1 MGSPLNRSDV
11 QALILEPYRFPISR
25 HVFFSSGNDNKTG
38 ARQFLSEWTPRV
50 THGSSDLSISPER
63 VLFNIGVTWTGL
75 VKLGA
80 FDDLGGAEAA
90 EKAFFWDFRKP
101 PDPNSLRAYGS
112 SVPAN
117 WWNKKFASSDI
128 ELVLHIY
135 STTDAAL
142 DSFTGALQTS
152 AHANRMLGLTPT
164 KDGGAITG
172 RAISGRKLH
181 FGYQDGISYPPVNWD
196 DLPSRPDLYHRGNFL
211 LGEWL
216 ENAQSFPKDRPFS
229 DFVRNGTY
237 MAFMWIYQDVAAFNR
252 FLREKGSQIAGRLNL
267 AQRDAEEWLAAKM
280 MGRWRDGTPLALSP
294 SRPDAD
300 LTMANDFGY
309 ADDPQGVK
317 CPVAAHIRLTNGRD
331 QPLNDANASMF
342 PAGFPRVL
350 RRGTPYGPPL
360 EGEHDD
366 NRDRGTVGMFLCAN
380 LNNQFYSLTRWIGK
394 TDFSDAYTDN
404 RGQDARGRNEPRRG
418 LEQ

>member
-164 KDGGAITG
+164 KDGGRSPVERYRAESCTSVTKMGFRIHRSIGTICRVG
-172 RAISGRKLH
+172 RTCTTVATSSSANGLRTHSHSQRIGRSATSCAMARTWHSCGSIRTL
-181 FGYQDGISYPPVNWD
+181 
-196 DLPSRPDLYHRGNFL
+196 LPSTVFY
-211 LGEWL
+211 
-216 ENAQSFPKDRPFS
+216 
-229 DFVRNGTY
+229 
-237 MAFMWIYQDVAAFNR
+237 
-252 FLREKGSQIAGRLNL
+252 EKRAVKS
-267 AQRDAEEWLAAKM
+267 RDA
-280 MGRWRDGTPLALSP
+280 
-294 SRPDAD
+294 
-300 LTMANDFGY
+300 
-309 ADDPQGVK
+309 
-317 CPVAAHIRLTNGRD
+317 
-331 QPLNDANASMF
+331 
-342 PAGFPRVL
+342 
-350 RRGTPYGPPL
+350 
-360 EGEHDD
+360 
-366 NRDRGTVGMFLCAN
+366 
-380 LNNQFYSLTRWIGK
+380 
-394 TDFSDAYTDN
+394 
-404 RGQDARGRNEPRRG
+404 
-418 LEQ
+418 